1 MIIYGIIASIII
13 VCLSII
19 IRCLLSMLRI
29 ARTRYITDIEVAAR
43 LAKVQARDEFMKKHI
58 RVVRINS

>member
-19 IRCLLSMLRI
+19 ASCLLHMLRI
-29 ARTRYITDIEVAAR
+29 AKHKYMTDVEVAAR
-43 LAKVQARDEFMKKHI
+43 LARVQARDEFIKKNI
-58 RVVRINS
+58 RVARINS